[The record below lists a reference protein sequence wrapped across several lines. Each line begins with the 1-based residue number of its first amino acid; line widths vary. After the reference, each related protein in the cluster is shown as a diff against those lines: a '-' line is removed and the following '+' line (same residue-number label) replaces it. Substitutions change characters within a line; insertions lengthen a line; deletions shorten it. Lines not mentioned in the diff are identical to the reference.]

1 MKLIRKAASKVE
13 TTRRRKPKRTIDG
26 AAENWGEQYHLK
38 AIGRALDV
46 IESFP
51 DENTELSLKE
61 IGRSTGL
68 PESSLFRIL
77 LTLENRGYLLQNGDG
92 AYRLAPKLLFGRLHE
107 RAEHLRT
114 CARPLL
120 HELAA
125 RFDETASLACLV
137 GDQVRVLDV
146 LESFH
151 EVRMGNRPGRVIPPH
166 CSSLGKSITAF
177 QDARS
182 MDAILD
188 AYGLYRRTD
197 RTIVERG
204 ALMREFEEI
213 RASGFACD
221 REETVLGG
229 VCFGAPISNPAGRV
243 FAAISVSTP
252 IVRMTPARE
261 IEISSGVVETAR
273 RIENRLRGEEVE

>member
-1 MKLIRKAASKVE
+1 
-13 TTRRRKPKRTIDG
+13 
-26 AAENWGEQYHLK
+26 
-38 AIGRALDV
+38 
-46 IESFP
+46 
-51 DENTELSLKE
+51 
-61 IGRSTGL
+61 
-68 PESSLFRIL
+68 
-77 LTLENRGYLLQNGDG
+77 
-92 AYRLAPKLLFGRLHE
+92 
-107 RAEHLRT
+107 
-114 CARPLL
+114 
-120 HELAA
+120 
-125 RFDETASLACLV
+125 V
-137 GDQVRVLDV
+137 GDQVRVLEV

-166 CSSLGKSITAF
+166 CSSLGKAITAF
-177 QDARS
+177 QEARS

-213 RASGFACD
+213 RTSGFACD

-261 IEISSGVVETAR
+261 IEISNAVVETAR
-273 RIENRLRGEEVE
+273 RIETRLRGEEVE